1 MTDGRNLNKPTV
13 YQIRVEV
20 NLDRKW
26 SDWFDGFTITPLG
39 NNETS
44 LTGLVADQAALH
56 GLLGKIRDLG
66 LPLLLVKRIEAET
79 EHDNEQ
85 FSG

>member
-1 MTDGRNLNKPTV
+1 MTDGRNFNKPAI

-20 NLDRKW
+20 NLDLKW
-26 SDWFDGFTITPLG
+26 SDWFDGFTITSLG
-39 NNETS
+39 NSGTS

-66 LPLLLVKRIEAET
+66 LPLLLVKRIESE
-79 EHDNEQ
+79 E
-85 FSG
+85 